1 MRHRNKGRKL
11 GRNPNHQR
19 ALLRMLASALILTE
33 ADVEKGL
40 EYKAVD
46 TYDSFEYLRLGKDR
60 YQVQNAPK
68 AKGRIVTTLPKAK
81 ELRPFVEKLITLAKN
96 TVAASLNAKKL
107 ETTAKKGTPE
117 WTAWAEAQAPC
128 VDARRRAFAAL
139 RNKEA
144 VTLLFDV
151 IAPRYVDR
159 NGGYTRILKL
169 ATPRLGDAGDRAIIE
184 FVGQNDRVKAQ
195 AVKPEIDAE

>member
-40 EYKAVD
+40 EYKATD
-46 TYDSFEYLRLGKDR
+46 TYESYEYLRLGKDR

-81 ELRPFVEKLITLAKN
+81 ELRPFLEKLVTLAKN
-96 TVAASLNAKKL
+96 TVDAVTKVEKPK
-107 ETTAKKGTPE
+107 ETPKKGTPE
-117 WTAWAEAQAPC
+117 WAAWVDAQAPC
-128 VDARRRAFAAL
+128 VNARRRAFAAL

-184 FVGQNDRVKAQ
+184 FVGQNDRVKTQ
-195 AVKPEIDAE
+195 AVKPEVEAE

>member
-19 ALLRMLASALILTE
+19 ALLRMLACALILTE
-33 ADVEKGL
+33 ADVEAGK
-40 EYKAVD
+40 EYKAAD

-68 AKGRIVTTLPKAK
+68 MKGRIITTVPKAK
-81 ELRPFVEKLITLAKN
+81 ELRPFVEKLVTLAKN
-96 TVAASLNAKKL
+96 TVAAAKEAKTL
-107 ETTAKKGTPE
+107 QTEAKKGTPE
-117 WTAWAEAQAPC
+117 WAAWCAVQAPC

-159 NGGYTRILKL
+159 DGGYTRIMKL

-184 FVGQNDRVKAQ
+184 FVGKNDRVKEQ
-195 AVKPEIDAE
+195 AVKPEVEAE